1 MRLVFQP
8 KKFQIEFKAQIKNLS
23 PIIKIISK
31 NNFGAKRSEVELFWG
46 GFSCVKSN
54 LVLISSTY
62 HRIYKRCYWL

>member
-31 NNFGAKRSEVELFWG
+31 NNFGVKRSEVELF
-46 GFSCVKSN
+46 
-54 LVLISSTY
+54 
-62 HRIYKRCYWL
+62 